1 MPDQVFI
8 HGLALETQ
16 IGIHAYEKPL
26 RQRLVLH
33 LEMTT
38 KLSISAR
45 SGRIEE
51 TVDYR
56 SVTERIQAMIHN
68 RSFALVETV
77 ADAVAT
83 LVLTEY
89 PVQAVRVVLEKPGAV
104 RGADRVGVIIERE
117 ARRESAADAP
127 SSVDGNHRTGHIG
140 GIPDKE

>member
-1 MPDQVFI
+1 MPDRVFI
-8 HGLALETQ
+8 HGLCLETQ

-33 LEMTT
+33 LEMTI
-38 KLSISAR
+38 KLSVSAR

-56 SVTERIQAMIHN
+56 SVAERIQAMIHN
-68 RSFALVETV
+68 RSFALIETV
-77 ADAVAT
+77 AEAVAA

-89 PVQAVRVVLEKPGAV
+89 PVQAVQVVLEKPGAV

-117 ARRESAADAP
+117 ADPESTADAP
-127 SSVDGNHRTGHIG
+127 SSVNRNHCAGHIG
-140 GIPDKE
+140 CVPDKE